1 MPEKIVTAK
10 DDEAKEDIKQTNHQ
24 AEKDSIP
31 ADNKSE

>member
-10 DDEAKEDIKQTNHQ
+10 YEEAKEDIKQTNDK